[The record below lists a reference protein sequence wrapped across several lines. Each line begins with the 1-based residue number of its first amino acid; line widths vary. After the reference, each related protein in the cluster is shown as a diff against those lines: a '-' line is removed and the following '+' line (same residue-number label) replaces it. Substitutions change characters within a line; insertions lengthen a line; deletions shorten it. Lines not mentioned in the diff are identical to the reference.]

1 MPLRDALE
9 AARDDAPPMLRNV
22 TANLYESV
30 KAGLPLHDA
39 LAMYPQYFTPTIQGL
54 VAAGERTGKFSR
66 VFERCRELLRRQAEH
81 DSRMRRIT
89 RYPKISFVIY
99 MGLALLQKHTALPY
113 SAAALAVTVVCV
125 GILRRYVWAFRALS
139 DRCMLFIPVVGNLI
153 RQDSLAVFADSLALA
168 YSAGINLRQ
177 GLQIACDTIPNL
189 AIRGDVEAAIP
200 GLAQGKTL
208 RDTFKDC
215 KHFDA
220 LSLGM
225 LRAGEASGNLDACLN
240 QLAEYYNK
248 KTDAALTAAQ
258 QFTGPALT
266 IVMGAVVFWG
276 I

>member
-9 AARDDAPPMLRNV
+9 AARDDAPPALRAV
-22 TANLYESV
+22 AANLYETV

-39 LAMYPQYFTPTIQGL
+39 LAMYPQYFSPTIQGL
-54 VAAGERTGKFSR
+54 TAAGEKTGKFSR

-81 DSRMRRIT
+81 ASRMRRIT

-99 MGLALLQKHTALPY
+99 IGLALLQNHTGLPY
-113 SAAALAVTVVCV
+113 SAAMLTFLVVAV
-125 GILRRYVWAFRALS
+125 GILRRYVWAFRALT
-139 DRCMLFIPVVGNLI
+139 DRLMLFIPVIGNLI
-153 RQDSLAVFADSLALA
+153 RQDSLAVFADSLALS
-168 YSAGINLRQ
+168 YEAGLPLRSGVQ
-177 GLQIACDTIPNL
+177 VAADTIPNL
-189 AIRGDVEAAIP
+189 AIRSDVAAALPAI
-200 GLAQGKTL
+200 AQGKTL
-208 RDTFKDC
+208 RETLKAC
-215 KHFDA
+215 PHFDA

-225 LRAGEASGNLDACLN
+225 LRAGETSGNLDTCLN

-266 IVMGAVVFWG
+266 LVMGAVVYWG